1 MRAVAPACSQHP
13 PALSTEPRVVHE
25 CLSAQ
30 DQKSRSVAGEGDTIP
45 PAHSGFGVRKPTVIA
60 KLQEC
65 VGRPQECQGR
75 GSWRD
80 SRDARVQGFFMP
92 CLWSSESWL

>member
-80 SRDARVQGFFMP
+80 SRDARVQGFLYPF
-92 CLWSSESWL
+92 